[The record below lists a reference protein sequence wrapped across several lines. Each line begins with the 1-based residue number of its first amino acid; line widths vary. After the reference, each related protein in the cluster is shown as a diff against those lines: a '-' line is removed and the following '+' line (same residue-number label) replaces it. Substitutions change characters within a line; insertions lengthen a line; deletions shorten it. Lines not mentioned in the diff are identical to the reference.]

1 MKQIKKKMP
10 LNRKQLFDHRRYKHI
25 GWYLCDAPEMEI
37 DLETM
42 EGVKRVLANCVL
54 TPICKT
60 DERRGAFLL
69 AQFFSYSEKRQDLVV
84 RTYNRYATGFAEN
97 EEFFSLAASP
107 HILEEIDNAI
117 DTEWRALLS
126 RMKEQSFWDEE

>member
-10 LNRKQLFDHRRYKHI
+10 LNRKQLFDHRRYQHI
-25 GWYLCDAPEMEI
+25 GWYLCDDPEMEI

-42 EGVKRVLANCVL
+42 DGVKRVLANCVL
-54 TPICKT
+54 SPICKT
-60 DERRGAFLL
+60 DERKGAFLL
-69 AQFFSYSEKRQDLVV
+69 AQFFDYTEDCQDLVV

-97 EEFFSLAASP
+97 EEFFYFTASP

-117 DTEWRALLS
+117 DTEWRALLR
-126 RMKEQSFWDEE
+126 RMEEQSFWNVE